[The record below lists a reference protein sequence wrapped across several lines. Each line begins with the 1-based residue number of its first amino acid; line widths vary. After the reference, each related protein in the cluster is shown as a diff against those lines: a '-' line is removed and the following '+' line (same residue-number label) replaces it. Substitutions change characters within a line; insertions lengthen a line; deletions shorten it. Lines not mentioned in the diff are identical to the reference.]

1 MKLNDDIV
9 VRKANHVLDTRTH
22 VDGRTN
28 QINITHS
35 QGFFSNCTVT
45 LWALT
50 RLYPSERYMKVNW
63 SCQDQWR
70 NDDQVEKNL
79 FDLYFHPNSYLDTH
93 ALANLSPINHHG
105 VYRDLRFDKLTPY
118 IENYFA
124 PSEIV
129 KKKVDELVR
138 KYKIDYS
145 NTIGLCY
152 RGTDKFTELVPVPPH
167 YYVDEIRRLIR
178 KNPRLRVLLQ
188 TDQEQ
193 VRDTFM
199 RDLGVR
205 VFYLSELPVTKSS
218 IGAHKISRE
227 DRGLSNFE
235 FGITLIAVVNILAKC
250 RYVVTH
256 TGNVSL
262 WIYLYRGTASNT
274 CQLRPRLPNLISQYE
289 DETETPSEETTR
301 RDNAH
306 VSTLE
311 EEIYNL
317 RSENNDLRYE
327 LGAITTSYM
336 YRCMK
341 SLATKI
347 DRLFPHNTTKG
358 RFRKH
363 ITQALTRPNAATMQA
378 PPVIRDADPQ

>member
-1 MKLNDDIV
+1 MKSNDDV
-9 VRKANHVLDTRTH
+9 FVRKVNGILDTRAH
-22 VDGRTN
+22 VDDRTN
-28 QINITHS
+28 QISITHS

-50 RLYPSERYMKVNW
+50 RLYPSERFMKVDW
-63 SCQDQWR
+63 RCQDQWR
-70 NDDQVEKNL
+70 NDDQVGKNL
-79 FDLYFHPNSYLDTH
+79 FDLYFHPNRYLDTH
-93 ALANLSPINHHG
+93 ALANLPPINHHG

-118 IENYFA
+118 MENYFV
-124 PSEIV
+124 PSERV
-129 KKKVDELVR
+129 RKKMGELVR

-145 NTIGLCY
+145 NTIGVCY

-167 YYVDEIRRLIR
+167 YYVDEIRRLIK

-193 VRDTFM
+193 VRDIFM
-199 RDLGVR
+199 RDLGER

-227 DRGLSNFE
+227 DRGISNFE

-250 RYVVTH
+250 IYVVTH

-262 WIYLYRGTASNT
+262 WIYLYRGNASNT

-289 DETETPSEETTR
+289 DETETPSEETAR
-301 RDNAH
+301 EDNVH
-306 VSTLE
+306 VSAFE

-317 RSENNDLRYE
+317 RLENNGLRYE
-327 LGAITTSYM
+327 LSSITTSYM

-341 SLATKI
+341 SFATKI
-347 DRLFPHNTTKG
+347 DRLFPHNTTRG

-363 ITQALTRPNAATMQA
+363 ITERFRGQMPQRKLRP
-378 PPVIRDADPQ
+378 

>member
-1 MKLNDDIV
+1 MKSNDDV
-9 VRKANHVLDTRTH
+9 FVRKVNGILDTRAH
-22 VDGRTN
+22 VDDRTN
-28 QINITHS
+28 QISITHS

-50 RLYPSERYMKVNW
+50 RLYPSERFMKVDW
-63 SCQDQWR
+63 RCQDQWR
-70 NDDQVEKNL
+70 NDDQVGKNL
-79 FDLYFHPNSYLDTH
+79 FDLYFHPNRYLDTH
-93 ALANLSPINHHG
+93 ALANLPPINHHG

-118 IENYFA
+118 MENYFV
-124 PSEIV
+124 PSERV
-129 KKKVDELVR
+129 REKMDELVR

-145 NTIGLCY
+145 NTIGVCY

-167 YYVDEIRRLIR
+167 YYVDEIRRLIK

-193 VRDTFM
+193 VRDIFM
-199 RDLGVR
+199 RDLGER
-205 VFYLSELPVTKSS
+205 VFYLSELPVTKSL

-227 DRGLSNFE
+227 DRGISNFE

-262 WIYLYRGTASNT
+262 WIYLYRGNASNT
-274 CQLRPRLPNLISQYE
+274 CQLRPGLPNLISQYE
-289 DETETPSEETTR
+289 DETETPSEETAR
-301 RDNAH
+301 EDNVH
-306 VSTLE
+306 VSAFE

-317 RSENNDLRYE
+317 RLENNGLRYE
-327 LGAITTSYM
+327 LSSITTCYI

-347 DRLFPHNTTKG
+347 DRLFPHNTTRG

-363 ITQALTRPNAATMQA
+363 ITEALSRPNAVARA
-378 PPVIRDADPQ
+378 PPVTHDADS